1 MAAPLDILILAAGKG
16 TRMKSDL
23 PKVLHRVMGETLLH
37 HVIRAARALSPRRI
51 GVIVGHRREL
61 VAESLRDEK
70 DCELVVQAEQLGTG
84 HAIRCAAAK
93 FAGKAKDVVVLS
105 GDVPLVRGETLLGL
119 LNRHRQEKAAI
130 SLLTAI
136 LDEPGSLGRV
146 LRDGKGHVAR
156 IVEARDATAE
166 ERACREV
173 NAGIYVFKGDVL
185 FKGVRNLA
193 KQPNGEY
200 YLTDV
205 VTGAIASRARVS
217 PEVLSDPAEASGINT
232 KKELAEA
239 HESLRRRILDAHAE
253 RGVLIVDPPHTFIAP
268 GAVIGPGTVIQPFS
282 VIGEAV
288 SIGARCRIGPFAHL
302 RPGTCLADD
311 AIVGNFVEV
320 KNSSLGQRSSA
331 RHLAYL
337 GDAEIGDDVNIGA
350 GVITANFDGVQ
361 KNRTVVESGA
371 RIGSNAVLIAPVRV
385 ARKATVGAGAVVTAG
400 KDVAEGSVVVGIP
413 ARELSVSRNVTKPS
427 PGAKVATSS
436 TRKSAGQSAARG
448 RRKR

>member
-1 MAAPLDILILAAGKG
+1 MAASLDILILAAGKG

-37 HVIRAARALSPRRI
+37 HVIRAARTLSPRRI

-61 VAESLRDEK
+61 VAEALRDDK
-70 DCELVVQAEQLGTG
+70 DCELVVQKEQLGTG

-93 FAGKAKDVVVLS
+93 FAGKAKDVMVLS
-105 GDVPLVRGETLLGL
+105 GDVPLVRGATLEALVR
-119 LNRHRQEKAAI
+119 RHKRERAAI

-136 LDEPGSLGRV
+136 LDDPGSLGRV
-146 LRDGKGHVAR
+146 LRDDRGNAAK
-156 IVEARDATAE
+156 IVEARDATPE
-166 ERACREV
+166 QRACREV
-173 NAGIYVFKGDVL
+173 NAGIYVFRGDLL
-185 FKGVRNLA
+185 FDGVRQLK
-193 KQPNGEY
+193 KQPNGEF

-205 VTGAIASRARVS
+205 VTGTIASRGRVL
-217 PEVLSDPAEASGINT
+217 PEVLVDPAEASGINT
-232 KKELAEA
+232 KKELSEA
-239 HESLRRRILDAHAE
+239 HEALRRRILDEHAE
-253 RGVLIVDPPHTFIAP
+253 RGVVIVDPPHTFIAP
-268 GAVIGPGTVIQPFS
+268 GVAIGPGAVIQPFS

-337 GDAEIGDDVNIGA
+337 GDAEIGDDVNLGA
-350 GVITANFDGVQ
+350 GVITANFDGVR
-361 KNRTVVESGA
+361 KNRTIVESGA
-371 RIGSNAVLIAPVRV
+371 KVGSNAVLIAPVRV
-385 ARKATVGAGAVVTAG
+385 ARRATVGAGAVVTAG

-413 ARELSVSRNVTKPS
+413 ARELGVARNVEKPAPDAPAS
-427 PGAKVATSS
+427 KTS
-436 TRKSAGQSAARG
+436 TRKSVGRSAARG